1 MVMLCSITR
10 QHPMVELGVS
20 PRGSVALSNI
30 AKAKA
35 YINGRNYVTPDDV
48 KAVFADVVKHR
59 IVLAPKAKVQK
70 ISVEKVIESV
80 FKAVPVPKRVK

>member
-1 MVMLCSITR
+1 MRLVFYR
-10 QHPMVELGVS
+10 G
-20 PRGSVALSNI
+20 GSVALSNI

-35 YINGRNYVTPDDV
+35 YLSGRTYVTPDDV
-48 KAVFADVVKHR
+48 KAVFEDVVKHR